1 MAEDIK
7 KDMTQEEEE
16 RIVTLV
22 DEKGEEVNFYLS
34 ATIEYKGKQYAFL
47 QPAEEMDDVE
57 EDEVVIFEI
66 KDDPSDPDSIL
77 LDPVE
82 DEELLDEVYHEYEKL
97 EEEYD
102 DEDGCG
108 HCGCGCEEHED
119 ECGCGED
126 CDCEDDCDCG
136 K

>member
-7 KDMTQEEEE
+7 KDLTGEEEE

-34 ATIEYKGKQYAFL
+34 ATIEHKGKQYAFL

-66 KDDPSDPDSIL
+66 KDDPDDPDSIL

-82 DEELLDEVYHEYEKL
+82 DEELLDAVYHEYEKL
-97 EEEYD
+97 EEDYD
-102 DEDGCG
+102 
-108 HCGCGCEEHED
+108 D
-119 ECGCGED
+119 ECGCGH
-126 CDCEDDCDCG
+126 CDCG
-136 K
+136 CEDEEEECSCEDEKCDCCNHDKK